1 MVNWAWTSGLP
12 QGVGVCHDN
21 VMCRGSR
28 FGVSLYMQ
36 GRLTNTGL
44 KGREDS
50 LWRFGAFD
58 GISDTPLLTYIASS
72 DNRCWSDAFWIDDII
87 LPRTI
92 IIPNLCFN

>member
-1 MVNWAWTSGLP
+1 
-12 QGVGVCHDN
+12 
-21 VMCRGSR
+21 
-28 FGVSLYMQ
+28 MQ

-87 LPRTI
+87 LPRTSI
-92 IIPNLCFN
+92 ITNLCFNWHLRLACNSRRQSSVNTELQGLSWPIESDM